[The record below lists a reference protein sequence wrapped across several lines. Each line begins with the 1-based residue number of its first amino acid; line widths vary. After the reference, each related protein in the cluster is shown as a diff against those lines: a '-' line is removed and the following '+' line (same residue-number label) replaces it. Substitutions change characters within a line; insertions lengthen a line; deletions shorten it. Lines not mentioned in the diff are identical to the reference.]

1 MSVLALNAGDASPV
15 DCPHCFASLPVSSA
29 FDHIDLCED
38 AKARAVA
45 AAHPEWPPALVA
57 AFLPGSRRQT
67 RHAAPAASGALVREA
82 DVSEVVPGAFI
93 ASVVVG
99 KSAARLRALGV
110 HALVNCIPDTEARP
124 LDDEQLGESGVG
136 ACCLLNMEDKFLPG
150 YERRIR
156 GGALAIAEARAEGKS
171 GLVHCAMGVSR
182 SATVMLAFLVEH
194 HVEGEAAAAA
204 APAVVPAAAS
214 AAAPAAA
221 PEAAAPAADAAA
233 GGAAAEPAPPAA
245 AAAVAKRKGM
255 RLADAFLLL
264 KAARPMVMPNH
275 GFWQCLLAIE
285 KEARG
290 ENSVPPEM
298 LALCTEMLPKGP

>member
-1 MSVLALNAGDASPV
+1 MSSSPNAGDASPV

-93 ASVVVG
+93 ASVAVG

-110 HALVNCIPDTEARP
+110 HALVNCIPDNEARP
-124 LDDEQLGESGVG
+124 LDDDQLGESGVG
-136 ACCLLNMEDKFLPG
+136 ACCLLNMEDKYLPG

-182 SATVMLAFLVEH
+182 SATVMLAYLVEH
-194 HVEGEAAAAA
+194 HVEGGA
-204 APAVVPAAAS
+204 

-221 PEAAAPAADAAA
+221 SEEAAAVAAA
-233 GGAAAEPAPPAA
+233 ASATASAASAAAVEVEGGGAAATPV
-245 AAAVAKRKGM
+245 AAVRKGM

-275 GFWQCLLAIE
+275 GFWKCLLVIE

-290 ENSVPPEM
+290 ENSVPHEM
-298 LALCTEMLPKGP
+298 LALCTEMLPKGPAPS